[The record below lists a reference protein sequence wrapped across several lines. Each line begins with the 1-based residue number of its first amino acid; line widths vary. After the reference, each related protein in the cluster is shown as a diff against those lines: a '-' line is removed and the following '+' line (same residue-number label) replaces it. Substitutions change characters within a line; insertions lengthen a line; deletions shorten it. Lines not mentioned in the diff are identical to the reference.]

1 MPIRMG
7 PAGRGGARRRT
18 RRRGNRRHA
27 AEDAQNDQQQQATP
41 APAATPAQS
50 PTEQLQQLGEL
61 HKEGIITDQEFEEKK
76 KELLAQI

>member
-1 MPIRMG
+1 MPNLG

-18 RRRGNRRHA
+18 RRRMGRRQ
-27 AEDAQNDQQQQATP
+27 DMAQDSQPQQAAP
-41 APAATPAQS
+41 AEPAATQS

>member
-1 MPIRMG
+1 MGENIMPNLG

-18 RRRGNRRHA
+18 RRRTGRRQDA
-27 AEDAQNDQQQQATP
+27 ASANQPQQQAP
-41 APAATPAQS
+41 AAQS